1 MTTETMIPALPC
13 HSINETLDF
22 YVALGFEI
30 TYQQTRPN
38 NYLAVKRGGVEIH
51 FFTMKGFDPEGNYST
66 CIVITPDLEGAYT
79 HYREALRRK
88 YGKYPTS
95 GTPRITRLHT
105 RTDGGRGFNIVDV
118 AGNWIR
124 FAEVMTTE
132 PREGTIPPD
141 AESKLGYLLHT
152 ANVLLHSHGSPE
164 KSAKVLDNA
173 LAQLAEGTPVEQFKV
188 LVARAN
194 VAAIME
200 DPTLAQHILAQA
212 RTIPL
217 KDKERVTLGETMEL
231 MEEVEEMLGVPN

>member
-13 HSINETLDF
+13 HSINETLEF

-30 TYQQTRPN
+30 TYQQSRPN
-38 NYLAVKRGGVEIH
+38 NYLAVKRGGIELH
-51 FFTMKGFDPEGNYST
+51 FFTMKGFDPAGNYST
-66 CIVITPDLEGAYT
+66 CIVISPDLEGAYT

-124 FAEVMTTE
+124 FAEIMEVE

-164 KSAKVLDNA
+164 KAAKVLDNA
-173 LAQLAEGTPVEQFKV
+173 LSQLEEGSPVEQVKV

-194 VAAIME
+194 VAAIQE
-200 DPTLAQHILAQA
+200 EVALAKQWLAQA
-212 RTIPL
+212 KGISVNGEEAAML
-217 KDKERVTLGETMEL
+217 DETLQW
-231 MEEVEEMLGVPN
+231 MEEIEDSLA

>member
-1 MTTETMIPALPC
+1 MTTETMIPCLPC
-13 HSINETLDF
+13 HSINDTLDF

-30 TYQQTRPN
+30 TYQQSRPN
-38 NYLAVKRGGVEIH
+38 NYLAVKRGGIELH

-66 CIVITPDLEGAYT
+66 CIVITPDVEAAYT

-95 GTPRITRLHT
+95 GSPRITRMHT

-124 FAEVMTTE
+124 FAEIMEVE
-132 PREGTIPPD
+132 AREGTIPPG
-141 AESKLGYLLHT
+141 AETKLGYLLHT
-152 ANVLLHSHGSPE
+152 ADVLLNSHGSPE

-173 LAQLAEGTPVEQFKV
+173 LSQLAEGSPVEQFKV

-200 DPTLAQHILAQA
+200 HPTLAQQILAQA
-212 RTIPL
+212 QTISL
-217 KDKERVTLGETMEL
+217 SDEERAVLGDTLEL
-231 MEEVEEMLGVPN
+231 MEEVEEMLVVPN

>member
-13 HSINETLDF
+13 HSINDTLDF

-30 TYQQTRPN
+30 TYQQSRPN

-51 FFTMKGFDPEGNYST
+51 FFTMKGFDPAGNYST
-66 CIVITPDLEGAYT
+66 CIVISPDLEGAYT

-88 YGKYPTS
+88 YGKYPTN
-95 GTPRITRLHT
+95 GTPRITRMHT

-141 AESKLGYLLHT
+141 AESKLGYLLFN
-152 ANVLLHSHGSPE
+152 ADVLLNSHGSPE

-173 LAQLAEGTPVEQFKV
+173 LAHLEEGTSVEQFKV

-200 DPTLAQHILAQA
+200 EHPFAEQLLAQA
-212 RTIPL
+212 RDIPL
-217 KDKERVTLGETMEL
+217 SDEERGTLEETMEL
-231 MEEVEEMLGVPN
+231 MEEVKEMLQ